1 MDSSS
6 LLVSAASGLERLM
19 VGNRDNPMMKD
30 STVAQ
35 ISAAL
40 YYKAHVVAKLTSNKA
55 FKNKFK
61 TIIYT
66 QIEKDFGNYIDAQA
80 RSKPKSFHH
89 VYEWKKVGVD
99 SARLFKL
106 KMKDGEGIS
115 FKLNF
120 EFLDSKSGVP
130 TKRGRRRHIFI
141 KKASVMEAGLP
152 VIISPKNGKRLVF
165 EGMAGVVFMPAG
177 RSVTV
182 KRPGGSGVKNQ
193 FTLHYSRWF
202 SGQLVN
208 ESIKKSGFQQIFG
221 AAMSKALRTPPTV
234 ARVKYS
240 FAPNAI
246 RNMADANLEAAFGG
260 SLI

>member
-1 MDSSS
+1 M
-6 LLVSAASGLERLM
+6 LISAASGLEGLM

-35 ISAAL
+35 ISAAI
-40 YYKAHVVAKLTSNKA
+40 YYKAHVVAKLTSNTA

-80 RSKPKSFHH
+80 RTKPKSLHH
-89 VYEWKKVGVD
+89 VYEWKKVGVE

-106 KMKDGEGIS
+106 KAKDSEGIS
-115 FKLNF
+115 FKIDF
-120 EFLDSKSGVP
+120 EFLNSKSSVP
-130 TKRGRRRHIFI
+130 SKRGRRRHVFI
-141 KKASVMEAGLP
+141 KKASVMDAGLP

-193 FTLHYSRWF
+193 FRLHYSRWF

-208 ESIKKSGFQQIFG
+208 ESIKKSGFQQVFSSS
-221 AAMSKALRTPPTV
+221 MSKALRTPTSI

-246 RNMADANLEAAFGG
+246 RNMADVNLQAAFGG
-260 SLI
+260 ALI